1 MINILIADDH
11 PIVRKGLRLTIAE
24 QSDMKVVCEAANGL
38 EVLELL
44 KKNTVEVV
52 ILDISMPGLSGLEVL
67 FQIKNLY
74 PSMTVLILSVLSE
87 EVYATRALRAGA
99 NGFVHKETIPEEL
112 VRAVR
117 KVAHGG
123 LYVSSTLAEKFAGD
137 IKNPVV
143 KFLHENL
150 SFREF
155 QIMCLISAGKTPAVI
170 ANTLCISTKTVS
182 TYRSRIL
189 EKMDMNNNSELTNY
203 CIKEGLIE

>member
-74 PSMTVLILSVLSE
+74 PSIVVLILSVLSE
-87 EVYATRALRAGA
+87 EVYATRALRVGS

-112 VRAVR
+112 IRAIR
-117 KVAHGG
+117 KVAQGG

-137 IKNPVV
+137 VKNPTV

-155 QIMCLISAGKTPAVI
+155 QIMCLISAGKTATEI
-170 ANTLCISTKTVS
+170 ANTLCISVKTVS
-182 TYRSRIL
+182 TYRARIL